1 MKPVLTEA
9 MTEVPRPDRFCYN
22 APPTGGM
29 WPPVYMLSTPAEV
42 NIAMNALEKRSV
54 AALASVYA
62 MRMLGLFMVLPV
74 FMLLGE
80 DLRGATPALL
90 GLAIGAYG
98 LSQALLQIPFGL
110 LSDRVGRKKMIYLG
124 LILFASGSLLAGAT
138 DSIYVV
144 IAGRILQGAGA
155 IASVLMALL
164 SDLTR
169 EEERTK
175 AMATVGISI
184 GLSFSVSLVLGP
196 LLGSVWGLQGIF
208 YATAALAVIALVVVN
223 RVVPNPHQQ
232 KISADTHPARDML
245 GRVLQDGRLVRLDF
259 GIFALHLVL
268 TALFLVFPAVLEER
282 LGLAASSHWWFYLTV
297 MVTSFF
303 AMVPFIIIGEK
314 KRKMKPVL
322 CGAIALLT
330 LATAGLTG
338 VKVSLIA
345 AWFVLFFFFMAFNL
359 LEASLP
365 SLISKE
371 APAASKG
378 TAMGVYSTS
387 QFLGAFIGGSLGG
400 MLLEA
405 VGVQGVVWLMVAVLA
420 LWLLVALTMPAPGYT
435 TSFVVQLQQA
445 VSQTYSDIDD
455 RLRRLPGV
463 QDVVI
468 VEDAATAYLKVDKQT
483 FDEGL
488 LADLAFVRQGN
499 GY

>member
-1 MKPVLTEA
+1 
-9 MTEVPRPDRFCYN
+9 
-22 APPTGGM
+22 
-29 WPPVYMLSTPAEV
+29 
-42 NIAMNALEKRSV
+42 MNSLERRSV

-62 MRMLGLFMVLPV
+62 LRMLGLFMVMPV
-74 FMLLGE
+74 FVLLGD
-80 DLRGATPALL
+80 DLRGATPALI
-90 GLAIGAYG
+90 GFAIGAYG

-110 LSDRVGRKKMIYLG
+110 LSDRIGRKRMIYAG
-124 LILFASGSLLAGAT
+124 LVLFAAGSLVAAST

-196 LLGSVWGLQGIF
+196 LIGSVFGLSGLF
-208 YATAALAVIALVVVN
+208 YLTAILAVAAMVIVWRLV
-223 RVVPNPHQQ
+223 PTPHQH
-232 KISADTHPARDML
+232 KISADTHPAKDML
-245 GRVLQDGRLVRLDF
+245 ATVLADRRLLRLDF
-259 GIFALHLVL
+259 GIFALHLAL
-268 TALFLVFPAVLEER
+268 TAIFLVFPLLLQDQ
-282 LGLAASSHWWFYLTV
+282 LGLPSSSHWWFYLTV

-322 CGAIALLT
+322 CGAIVLLT
-330 LATAGLTG
+330 LSTLGMAQLAG
-338 VKVSLIA
+338 SLGA
-345 AWFVLFFFFMAFNL
+345 AWGVLFLFFMAFNL

-387 QFLGAFIGGSLGG
+387 QFMGAFVGGAVGG
-400 MLLEA
+400 LLLETA
-405 VGVQGVVWLMVAVLA
+405 GVSGVLWLMAGVLT
-420 LWLLVALTMPAPGYT
+420 LWFLVALTMPAPGYT
-435 TSFVVQLQQA
+435 TSFVVQLKEVAQ
-445 VSQTYSDIDD
+445 SQFDSIDD
-455 RLRRLPGV
+455 ALMALPGV

-468 VEDAATAYLKVDKQT
+468 LEDAGTAYLKVDRKK
-483 FDEGL
+483 FDKGL
-488 LADLAFVRQGN
+488 LADFPFVRHGN
-499 GY
+499 GS

>member
-1 MKPVLTEA
+1 
-9 MTEVPRPDRFCYN
+9 
-22 APPTGGM
+22 
-29 WPPVYMLSTPAEV
+29 
-42 NIAMNALEKRSV
+42 MNSLERRSV

-62 MRMLGLFMVLPV
+62 MRMLGLFMVMPV
-74 FMLLGE
+74 FVLLGD
-80 DLRGATPALL
+80 DLQGATPALL
-90 GLAIGAYG
+90 GFAIGAYG

-110 LSDRVGRKKMIYLG
+110 LSDRVGRKRMIYAG
-124 LILFASGSLLAGAT
+124 LILFAAGSLVAAST

-196 LLGSVWGLQGIF
+196 LIGSVFGLSGLF
-208 YATAALAVIALVVVN
+208 YLTALLALLAMVVVW
-223 RVVPNPHQQ
+223 RLVPTPHQH
-232 KISADTHPARDML
+232 KVSADTHPARDML
-245 GRVLQDGRLVRLDF
+245 TTVLSDHRLLRLDF
-259 GIFALHLVL
+259 GIFALHLAL
-268 TALFLVFPAVLEER
+268 TAIFLVFPSLLQDQ
-282 LGLAASSHWWFYLTV
+282 LGLASSSHWWFYLTV

-322 CGAIALLT
+322 CGAIVLLT
-330 LATAGLTG
+330 LSTAAMAQLSG
-338 VKVSLIA
+338 SLLA
-345 AWFVLFFFFMAFNL
+345 AWGVLFLFFMAFNL

-387 QFLGAFIGGSLGG
+387 QFLGAFVGGAAGG
-400 MLLEA
+400 LLLEST
-405 VGVQGVVWLMVAVLA
+405 GVSGVLWLMAGVLA
-420 LWLLVALTMPAPGYT
+420 LWFIVALTMPAPGYT
-435 TSFVVQLQQA
+435 TSFVVQLKEVAQ
-445 VSQTYSDIDD
+445 SQFDSIDD
-455 RLRRLPGV
+455 ALMALPGV

-468 VEDAATAYLKVDKQT
+468 LEDAGTAYLKVDRQK
-483 FDEGL
+483 FDKGL
-488 LADLAFVRQGN
+488 LADFPFVRQGN
-499 GY
+499 GS

>member
-1 MKPVLTEA
+1 
-9 MTEVPRPDRFCYN
+9 
-22 APPTGGM
+22 
-29 WPPVYMLSTPAEV
+29 
-42 NIAMNALEKRSV
+42 MNALEKRSV
-54 AALASVYA
+54 SALASVYA
-62 MRMLGLFMVLPV
+62 MRMLGLFMVMPV
-74 FMLLGE
+74 FMLLGN
-80 DLRGATPALL
+80 DLDGATPALL
-90 GLAIGAYG
+90 GFAIGAYG
-98 LSQALLQIPFGL
+98 LSQALLQIPFGM
-110 LSDRVGRKKMIYLG
+110 LSDRVGRKRMIYIG
-124 LILFASGSLLAGAT
+124 LVLFAAGSLLAAST

-196 LLGSVWGLQGIF
+196 LIGSVWGLSGIF
-208 YATAALAVIALVVVN
+208 YVTAALAAIALVVVH
-223 RVVPNPHQQ
+223 RVVPTPHQHR
-232 KISADTHPARDML
+232 ISADTHPAREML
-245 GRVLQDGRLVRLDF
+245 GKVLSDRRLLRLDF

-268 TALFLVFPAVLEER
+268 TALFLAFPSILQDS
-282 LGLAASSHWWFYLTV
+282 LGLASRSHWWFYLSV

-322 CGAIALLT
+322 CGAIALLM
-330 LATAGLTG
+330 LATAGLASVAVG
-338 VKVSLIA
+338 LAA
-345 AWFVLFFFFMAFNL
+345 AWGLLFFFFMAFNL

-387 QFLGAFIGGSLGG
+387 QFMGAFLGG
-400 MLLEA
+400 ALGGVLLEQFGLT
-405 VGVQGVVWLMVAVLA
+405 GVLWFMVAVLGI
-420 LWLLVALTMPAPGYT
+420 WFLVALTMPSPGYT
-435 TSFVVQLQQA
+435 SSFVLQLQQA
-445 VSQTYSDIDD
+445 VAGQYDEIDD
-455 RLRRLPGV
+455 SLRRLPGV

-468 VEDAATAYLKVDKQT
+468 VEGAATAYLKVDRRH
-483 FDEGL
+483 FDEAL
-488 LADLAFVRQGN
+488 LADFSFVRHGSKS
-499 GY
+499 

>member
-1 MKPVLTEA
+1 
-9 MTEVPRPDRFCYN
+9 
-22 APPTGGM
+22 
-29 WPPVYMLSTPAEV
+29 
-42 NIAMNALEKRSV
+42 MNALERRSV

-62 MRMLGLFMVLPV
+62 MRMLGLFMVMPV
-74 FMLLGE
+74 FVLLGD
-80 DLRGATPALL
+80 DLRGSTPTLI

-110 LSDRVGRKKMIYLG
+110 LSDRVGRKRMIYIG
-124 LILFASGSLLAGAT
+124 LILFAAGSLVAAST

-196 LLGSVWGLQGIF
+196 LIGSAFGLSGLF
-208 YATAALAVIALVVVN
+208 YLTAMLALVAMVIVW
-223 RVVPNPHQQ
+223 RLVPTPHQH
-232 KISADTHPARDML
+232 KISADTRPARAML
-245 GRVLQDGRLVRLDF
+245 ARVLSDHRLLRLDF
-259 GIFALHLVL
+259 GIFALHLAL
-268 TALFLVFPAVLEER
+268 TAIFLVFPTLLQDQ
-282 LGLAASSHWWFYLTV
+282 LGLPSSSHWWFYLTV

-330 LATAGLTG
+330 MATAGLAHIS
-338 VKVSLIA
+338 VSLMA
-345 AWFVLFFFFMAFNL
+345 AWAVLFFFFMAFNL

-371 APAASKG
+371 SPAASKG

-387 QFLGAFIGGSLGG
+387 QFLGAFVGGAIGG
-400 MLLEA
+400 MLLEQ
-405 VGVQGVVWLMVAVLA
+405 VGVSGVLWLMAAVLV
-420 LWLLVALTMPAPGYT
+420 LWLVVALTMPSPGYT
-435 TSFVVQLQQA
+435 TSFVVQLQQVA
-445 VSQTYSDIDD
+445 HSQFDNIDD
-455 RLRRLPGV
+455 AFRQLPGV

-468 VEDAATAYLKVDKQT
+468 LEEADTAYLKVDRQH

-488 LADLAFVRQGN
+488 LADFPFVRQGSSS
-499 GY
+499 

>member
-1 MKPVLTEA
+1 
-9 MTEVPRPDRFCYN
+9 
-22 APPTGGM
+22 
-29 WPPVYMLSTPAEV
+29 
-42 NIAMNALEKRSV
+42 MNALEKRSV
-54 AALASVYA
+54 SALASVYA
-62 MRMLGLFMVLPV
+62 MRMLGLFMVMPV
-74 FMLLGE
+74 FMLLGN
-80 DLRGATPALL
+80 DLNGATPALL
-90 GLAIGAYG
+90 GFAIGAYG
-98 LSQALLQIPFGL
+98 LSQALLQIPFGM
-110 LSDRVGRKKMIYLG
+110 LSDRVGRKRMIYIG
-124 LILFASGSLLAGAT
+124 LVLFAAGSLLAAST

-196 LLGSVWGLQGIF
+196 LIGSIWGLSGIF
-208 YATAALAVIALVVVN
+208 YVTAALAVLALVVVQ
-223 RVVPNPHQQ
+223 RVVPTPHQHR
-232 KISADTHPARDML
+232 ISADTHPAREML
-245 GRVLQDGRLVRLDF
+245 GKVLSDRRLLRLDF

-268 TALFLVFPAVLEER
+268 TALFLAFPSILQDS
-282 LGLAASSHWWFYLTV
+282 LGLASRSHWWFYLSV

-322 CGAIALLT
+322 CGAIALLM
-330 LATAGLTG
+330 LATAGLASVAVG
-338 VKVSLIA
+338 LAA
-345 AWFVLFFFFMAFNL
+345 AWGLLFFFFMAFNL

-387 QFLGAFIGGSLGG
+387 QFMGAFLGG
-400 MLLEA
+400 ALGGVLLEQFGLA
-405 VGVQGVVWLMVAVLA
+405 GVLWFMVAVLGI
-420 LWLLVALTMPAPGYT
+420 WFLVALTMPSPGYT
-435 TSFVVQLQQA
+435 SSFVLQLQQA
-445 VSQTYSDIDD
+445 VAGHYDEIDD
-455 RLRRLPGV
+455 SLRRLPGV

-468 VEDAATAYLKVDKQT
+468 VEGAATAYLKVDRRH
-483 FDEGL
+483 FDEAL
-488 LADLAFVRQGN
+488 LADFSFVRRSSKS
-499 GY
+499 